1 MDRWRR
7 EPDGF
12 TASKSFT
19 VFSNCEM
26 EGNKVCLSGGISFMP
41 VLWKFIP
48 ERKLKTF
55 VLTDFVSL
63 KAGSDYRDSAA
74 TDD

>member
-1 MDRWRR
+1 
-7 EPDGF
+7 
-12 TASKSFT
+12 
-19 VFSNCEM
+19 M
-26 EGNKVCLSGGISFMP
+26 EGNKVCLSGGKSFMP